1 MSKTCFLFAGQ
12 GSQSPGMGKEILEIY
27 PEGEQIF
34 TLGSEIL
41 GYDLKAACFELP
53 AEELARTEY
62 SQPAIMA
69 VSLLCYEAV
78 CSLGIRPDMVAGH
91 SLGEYAAAAAAGIL
105 SYENAFR
112 VIRARA
118 HAMGECAKRQNG
130 AMCAVIGL
138 PAEEVEA
145 VCAGIGR
152 DVLPVNYNSPV
163 QTVIAG
169 TAEAVEAAVAAFTEK
184 KSRCMKLAVSA
195 AFHTR
200 FMQPAA
206 DEFLPA
212 VSGIPFAPAQLDF
225 YSNLTGAVLTD
236 FSDMPGYFARHLTS
250 PVRFTKELEA
260 IQASGA
266 DRFIECGPNKILT
279 GLVRKTLDGVTAY
292 NVDSAK
298 TFEKLKAAL

>member
-1 MSKTCFLFAGQ
+1 
-12 GSQSPGMGKEILEIY
+12 MGKEILEIY

-78 CSLGIRPDMVAGH
+78 RSLGIRPDMVAGH

-105 SYENAFR
+105 SYEDAFR

-169 TAEAVEAAVAAFTEK
+169 TAVAVEAAAAVFTERK
-184 KSRCMKLAVSA
+184 ARCMKLTVSA

-212 VSGIPFAPAQLDF
+212 ISRIPFAPAQVDF
-225 YSNLTGAVLTD
+225 YSNLTGAILTD

-250 PVRFTKELEA
+250 PVRFTQELEA

-298 TFEKLKAAL
+298 TFEKLKSAL